1 MKGKSKRQK
10 KIKNIFKRLKRQWKK
25 QITIWKKERDDN
37 YESRKS
43 VENYIAGSIG
53 TIRICNHKRRR
64 KVVRRQVRKDEKIFN
79 VKGVFGNKKY

>member
-1 MKGKSKRQK
+1 M
-10 KIKNIFKRLKRQWKK
+10 
-25 QITIWKKERDDN
+25 

-43 VENYIAGSIG
+43 IENYIAGSIG

-79 VKGVFGNKKY
+79 VKDVFGNKKY